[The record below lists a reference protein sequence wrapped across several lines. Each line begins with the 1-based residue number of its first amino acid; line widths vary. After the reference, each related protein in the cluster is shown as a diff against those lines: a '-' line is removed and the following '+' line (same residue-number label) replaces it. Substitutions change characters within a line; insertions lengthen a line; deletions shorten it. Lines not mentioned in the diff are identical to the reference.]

1 MEKTH
6 EEIRIEFIN
15 NCILKPIQKASE
27 DKMDFVITDAF
38 VGRSIYLIL
47 VDNGEASDNINF
59 MQKYFDKAESKLSK
73 KSDVITAPKVV
84 GKLSLKDMMKQVVP
98 REPKTE
104 EEHEEI
110 ILLAYLYVAQEWVDN
125 ARKTGVN
132 FQESLKLD

>member
-1 MEKTH
+1 
-6 EEIRIEFIN
+6 
-15 NCILKPIQKASE
+15 
-27 DKMDFVITDAF
+27 
-38 VGRSIYLIL
+38 
-47 VDNGEASDNINF
+47 

-98 REPKTE
+98 KEPKTE